1 MTKILFAGARNP
13 YSEIETRYPSLWPA
27 YLSAMLE
34 KHLSSESF
42 EFHMVNGD
50 FKEDLETFRPDIV
63 AISSV
68 TQNYNI
74 AREYAC
80 IAKEMGFPVVIGGPH
95 ITALPECLSP
105 DMDVACVG
113 EGEETFLELVR
124 IYLET
129 GSFPLEKLEKV
140 KGIAYHKDGKVIIAP
155 ERPPCGTLDN
165 IPHPKRSLIGYP
177 RRSYILTS
185 RGCPYRC
192 VFCGC
197 SRHWGKVRYA
207 SPEYIIEEIR
217 ELVENGVKVI
227 RFNDDLLTSNKKRLR
242 EVAGLIRE
250 NGFHKKVRFSCW
262 GRANTITPEI
272 VKILKSMNVVA
283 IALGLESGTD
293 RVLRYLKGANVT
305 VKDNY
310 RALELLR
317 EAGIQTSGNF
327 IIGSPDE
334 TEEEIM
340 MTYKFIKKSK
350 VDFVTLHVFSILPG
364 TPVWDY
370 ALKRNLVSM
379 DMDWSRLNF
388 KFILGKDKAIV
399 LSENLDFD
407 DLQRFY
413 NKFKRLAFYKALFA
427 LPRSPWIGELPGLIW
442 KTMVGKTAR
451 LVRQHS

>member
-1 MTKILFAGARNP
+1 MTKILFAGARDP

-27 YLSAMLE
+27 YLAAMLE
-34 KHLSSESF
+34 KHLPSESF
-42 EFHMVNGD
+42 EFHLVNGD
-50 FKEDLETFRPDIV
+50 YEEELKSFKPDIV

-74 AREYAC
+74 AKEYAK
-80 IAKEMGFPVVIGGPH
+80 IAKTMGLLVVIGGPH
-95 ITALPECLSP
+95 ITALPECLST
-105 DMDVACVG
+105 DMDVACIG
-113 EGEETFLELVR
+113 EGEEIFLDLVKL
-124 IYLET
+124 YLET
-129 GSFPLEKLEKV
+129 ESFPTEKLEQI
-140 KGIAYHKDGKVIIAP
+140 KGIAYHKDGKVVIAP
-155 ERPPCGTLDN
+155 ARLTCNSLDN

-177 RRSYILTS
+177 KRSYILTS

-207 SPEYIIEEIR
+207 SPGYIIEEIR

-227 RFNDDLLTSNKKRLR
+227 RFNDDLLTFSKDRLKK
-242 EVAGLIRE
+242 VANLIIE

-272 VKILKSMNVVA
+272 VDILKSMNVVA

-293 RVLRYLKGANVT
+293 RVLSYLKGANVT
-305 VKDNY
+305 VEDNY

-317 EAGIQTSGNF
+317 NAGIQTSGNF

-334 TEEEIM
+334 TEEEILT
-340 MTYKFIKKSK
+340 TYNFIRKSK

-388 KFILGKDKAIV
+388 KFILGKEEAIV
-399 LSENLDFD
+399 LSETLDFD
-407 DLQRFY
+407 DLHRLY
-413 NKFKRLAFYKALFA
+413 KKFKRLAFFKALKA
-427 LPRSPWIGELPGLIW
+427 LPRSPWIGELPILLW
-442 KTMVGKTAR
+442 KNFIGKTAR
-451 LVRQHS
+451 LVSQ